1 MLDGLREDAS
11 TSQFEEPK
19 EFPFESPP
27 ASRRRRRPGRFLG
40 MSAMQRFVISVF
52 IMIITCMLGAMCL
65 LLTGR
70 FVL

>member
-11 TSQFEEPK
+11 TSQFDEPQ
-19 EFPFESPP
+19 EFPLESPP

-40 MSAMQRFVISVF
+40 MTAMQRFIISVF
-52 IMIITCMLGAMCL
+52 IMIITCMLGALCL

-70 FVL
+70 FAI